1 LTPIIIT
8 QAAMK
13 PAMVKTTIMAVNI
26 LPRRFMSDI
35 PATADE
41 MEKKTRGMTIVKRRL
56 RNISP
61 SGLSMAAFFL
71 KTIPRT
77 EPIMMD
83 IIKMNEKP

>member
-1 LTPIIIT
+1 MTPIIIT

-13 PAMVKTTIMAVNI
+13 PATVKTTIMAVNI
-26 LPRRFMSDI
+26 FPSRFKSDI

-41 MEKKTRGMTIVKRRL
+41 MEKKTRGTTIVKRRL

-61 SGLSMAAFFL
+61 SGLRTAASFL
-71 KTIPRT
+71 KMIPRT

>member
-1 LTPIIIT
+1 
-8 QAAMK
+8 MK

-26 LPRRFMSDI
+26 FPSRFMSDI

-41 MEKKTRGMTIVKRRL
+41 MEKKTRGITIVKRRL

-61 SGLSMAAFFL
+61 SGFKTAASFL
-71 KTIPRT
+71 KMIPRT